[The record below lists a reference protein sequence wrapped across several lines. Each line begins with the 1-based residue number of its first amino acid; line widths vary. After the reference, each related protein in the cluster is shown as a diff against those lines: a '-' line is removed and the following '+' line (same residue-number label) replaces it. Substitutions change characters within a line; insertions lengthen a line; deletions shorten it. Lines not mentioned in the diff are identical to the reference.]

1 VPPTRRLL
9 PRRVAAVTLVLGAVA
24 SLTACTPGRQPLL
37 AITLVNGL
45 PVALLHGCMAGP
57 VEFSVTENTQ
67 ATPTATPSGTSST
80 PTPVVTTLSPTNTIT
95 PESETYV
102 FTWAVRKDD
111 ATPTAD
117 VQLFSAPAGWTVE
130 KQTLTALQKG
140 SRYIADAKMPGV
152 FDVSPV
158 NFTLDELLGLQP
170 DQVIYGINAPLT
182 TVLSR
187 ADFDKKAEESC
198 AASNPSPTG

>member
-1 VPPTRRLL
+1 M
-9 PRRVAAVTLVLGAVA
+9 
-24 SLTACTPGRQPLL
+24 PGRQPLL

-57 VEFSVTENTQ
+57 VELSVTENTQ
-67 ATPTATPSGTSST
+67 ATPTPTPTGSST
-80 PTPVVTTLSPTNTIT
+80 PTPVVTSASPTNTIT

-111 ATPTAD
+111 AAATAD
-117 VQLFSAPAGWTVE
+117 VPLFSAPQGWTVE

-140 SRYIADAKMPGV
+140 SRYIADAKLPGV
-152 FDVSPV
+152 FDVSTV
-158 NFTLDELLGLQP
+158 NFTLDELLDLQP